1 MLDFLRNLPPGLVL
15 TLVFL
20 IPALEASTMLG
31 VVFPGEVA
39 ILVGGAVA
47 HSGGVPLW
55 TVITAGTA
63 GAILGDLTGFLVGR
77 RYGRRLIPK
86 RISAQ
91 KIEKATAFIRDR
103 GGPAVFLGRFT
114 ALLRALVPGLAG
126 ISGMAASRFVP
137 YNVAGG
143 VVWATGVSLI
153 GYAPGASLKLAEQR
167 LGLASEIM
175 LAVLVVAGTAVWLRA
190 RRVPRS

>member
-31 VVFPGEVA
+31 VIFPGEVT

-47 HSGGVPLW
+47 HAGGVPLW
-55 TVITAGTA
+55 SVITAGVA
-63 GAILGDLTGFLVGR
+63 GAILGDLTGYLVGR
-77 RYGRRLIPK
+77 RYGRRLIPRK
-86 RISAQ
+86 ISPQ
-91 KIEKATAFIRDR
+91 KIDKAAEFIRER

-114 ALLRALVPGLAG
+114 ALLRALVPGVAG
-126 ISGMAASRFVP
+126 ISGMTPARFLP
-137 YNVAGG
+137 YNAAGG
-143 VVWATGVSLI
+143 VVWATGVTLI
-153 GYAPGASLKLAEQR
+153 GYAAGASLKLAEQR
-167 LGLASEIM
+167 LGLASEIT
-175 LAVLVVAGTAVWLRA
+175 LAVLVVAGTAIWLRA